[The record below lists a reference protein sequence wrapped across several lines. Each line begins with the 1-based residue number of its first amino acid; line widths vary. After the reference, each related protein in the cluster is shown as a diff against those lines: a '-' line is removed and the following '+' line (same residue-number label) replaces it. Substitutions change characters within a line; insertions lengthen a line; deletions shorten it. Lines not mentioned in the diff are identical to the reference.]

1 MRISSSMMHSMAV
14 ARINDQQ
21 SALART
27 QQALSTG
34 RRINAP
40 SDDPIGAASALN
52 VSGADA
58 QNDQFTT
65 NRTGAKS
72 TLSEEDGILQ
82 GVTEL
87 IQNVQAAVI
96 TARNGTLSD
105 KDRGFIAEDLR
116 GQLDQLLGLANSKDG
131 TGNYF
136 FSGYQSQTAPFSAT
150 GSSAQYS
157 GDSGKRQLQVA
168 VGQQLAIGDSGQDV
182 FQNIRSGNG
191 TFTTSAVA
199 TNTGSGLVSAGSVV
213 NPASLTRH
221 DYQINFSVA
230 AGVTT
235 YSVLDSTTGTT
246 LSSGNPYTS
255 GNAISFDGLQFNV
268 SGSPASGDQF
278 KLAPSPNQSLF
289 QTMSDLIKV
298 LGTPATGVAGTAS
311 LHNGLTAAHSALDNA
326 LDNILTVRASVGS
339 RLNQLDALDAVGS
352 DLHLQY
358 QRTLSSLQD
367 TDYNAALSTFSQQQL
382 SLEAAQKSFAK
393 VMGLSLFTY
402 L

>member
-1 MRISSSMMHSMAV
+1 MMHSMAV

-34 RRINAP
+34 KRINAP
-40 SDDPIGAASALN
+40 SDDPIGAASVLT
-52 VSGADA
+52 VSGIDA
-58 QNDQFTT
+58 QNTQFST
-65 NRTGAKS
+65 NRSTAKS

-87 IQNVQAAVI
+87 IQNVQAAVV

-105 KDRGFIAEDLR
+105 KDRGFIAADLR
-116 GQLDQLLGLANSKDG
+116 GQLEQLLGLANSRDG
-131 TGNYF
+131 AGNYF

-150 GSSAQYS
+150 GTSAQYS
-157 GDSGKRQLQVA
+157 GDSGSRQLQVA
-168 VGQQLAIGDSGQDV
+168 AGQQMAVSDSGLDV
-182 FQNIRSGNG
+182 FQNIRAGNG
-191 TFTTSAVA
+191 TFTTAATA
-199 TNTGSGLVSAGSVV
+199 TNTGSGLVNAGSVV
-213 NPASLTRH
+213 APASLTQH

-230 AGVTT
+230 GGVTT
-235 YSVLDSTTGTT
+235 YSVLDSTTSTT
-246 LSSGNPYTS
+246 LSSGNAYTS
-255 GNAISFDGLQFNV
+255 GNAISFDGMQFNV
-268 SGSPASGDQF
+268 SGSPANGDQF
-278 KLAPSPNQSLF
+278 KVTPSPNQSLF

-298 LGTPATGVAGTAS
+298 LSTPATGTAATAS

-326 LDNILTVRASVGS
+326 LDSILTVRASVGS

-358 QRTLSSLQD
+358 QQTLSSLQD
-367 TDYNAALSTFSQQQL
+367 TDYNLALSTFSQQQL